1 MPKWTWYIVVAVLA
15 VAVFFMA
22 GTPSASPSTKG
33 FEVMKPKAWNV
44 DWAKFTDPAFHSW
57 PGAGKKS
64 MPPDYGKEHFV
75 TKKCPDGTRSDG
87 PCLMQ
92 F

>member
-1 MPKWTWYIVVAVLA
+1 MPKWTWYIVVAALA
-15 VAVFFMA
+15 AAVFFMA
-22 GTPSASPSTKG
+22 GTPSTAPSTKG

-44 DWAKFTDPAFHSW
+44 DWAKFTDPAFHFW
-57 PGAGKKS
+57 PGAGKTS
-64 MPPDYGKEHFV
+64 TPPEYGKETFV
-75 TKKCPDGTRSDG
+75 VKQCPDGTRSDG